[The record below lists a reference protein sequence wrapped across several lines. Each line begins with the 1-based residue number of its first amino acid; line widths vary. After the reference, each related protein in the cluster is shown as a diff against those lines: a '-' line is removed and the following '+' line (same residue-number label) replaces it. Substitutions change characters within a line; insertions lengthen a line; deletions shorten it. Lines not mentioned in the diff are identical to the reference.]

1 MKEQLISFETAKLA
15 KEKGY
20 DNKLLTYYK
29 NDLEKG
35 DYLFE
40 KLITNQTECISNF
53 QSKYEY
59 DKNISVAPS
68 QSLLQQW
75 LREVH
80 EIEVNPNHSFTKGG
94 IKLQYNVFIESF
106 KYKYLGD
113 YIYADNYE
121 EVLELGLQEALKL
134 IK

>member
-1 MKEQLISFETAKLA
+1 MEDTLIGFETAKLA

-40 KLITNQTECISNF
+40 ELIKNQTEWISNF

-68 QSLLQQW
+68 QSLLQKW

-80 EIEVNPNHSFTKGG
+80 NIIVFVAPLIPYCKEFGVTIYSNKYICEKDLAFYNQYEKALEI
-94 IKLQYNVFIESF
+94 
-106 KYKYLGD
+106 
-113 YIYADNYE
+113 
-121 EVLELGLQEALKL
+121 GLQEALKL